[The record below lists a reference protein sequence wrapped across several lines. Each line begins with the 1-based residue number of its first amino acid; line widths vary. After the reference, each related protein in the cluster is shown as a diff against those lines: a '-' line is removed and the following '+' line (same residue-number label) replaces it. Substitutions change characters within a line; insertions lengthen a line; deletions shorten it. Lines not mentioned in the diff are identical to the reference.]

1 MGVCMKS
8 VKLTVEEAIRIIA
21 DGGMIIMTDDENRE
35 NEGDLVGALRY
46 AEPDMVNFMASRA
59 KGLICCALEESLCR
73 RAGLAPLDT
82 NAGPDAIHGTKFCTP
97 IDAIEGCS
105 TGISA
110 HDRSVTLKRLVS
122 DNCQPEDFARPGH
135 MFPCMEAQG
144 GLKARQGHTEATVE
158 LCRQAGLEGAAA
170 ICEIM
175 DDDGTMARWDRLNE
189 MAREW
194 GLGILTIADLM
205 AWLEKKEEAQ
215 AAPVRL
221 PTEDGL
227 FRMDFPQPA
236 EEDSST
242 GGDHVCLIRKS
253 DDADSKPHP
262 EGPLVRIHSE
272 CLTGDLFGS
281 LRCDCGR
288 QLEESRNLI
297 AREDEGY
304 LIYLRQEGRGIGLK
318 AKAAA
323 YHLQDQG
330 LDTLEANLRL
340 GYEEDLRSYKTAAR
354 YLKKKG
360 IDRIRLLTNNPD
372 KIEQMEKEGFCVT
385 RVPLIIESHR
395 ENEFYMKTKQEK
407 MGHLSA

>member
-1 MGVCMKS
+1 MKS
-8 VKLTVEEAIRIIA
+8 DMLKVEEAIRIIA
-21 DGGMIIMTDDENRE
+21 GGGMIIMTDDENRE

-46 AEPDMVNFMASRA
+46 AEPEMVNFMASRA

-73 RAGLAPLDT
+73 RAGLVPLET

-97 IDAIEGCS
+97 IDAIKGCS

-110 HDRSVTLKRLVS
+110 FDRSVTLKRLVAE
-122 DNCQPEDFARPGH
+122 DCKPGDFARPGH
-135 MFPCMEAQG
+135 MFPCMEAEG

-158 LCRQAGLEGAAA
+158 LCRQAGLEGAAV

-175 DDDGTMARWDRLNE
+175 DDDGSMARWDTLNE

-205 AWLEKKEEAQ
+205 AWLERKEQ
-215 AAPVRL
+215 AETAPVRL
-221 PTEDGL
+221 PTEEGL
-227 FRMDFPQPA
+227 FHMEFLVQA

-242 GGDHVCLIRKS
+242 GGDHICLVRKS
-253 DDADSKPHP
+253 GDADSVSHP
-262 EGPLVRIHSE
+262 DGPLVRIHSE

-288 QLEESRNLI
+288 QLEVSRNMI
-297 AREDEGY
+297 AREHEGY
-304 LIYLRQEGRGIGLK
+304 LIYLRQEGRGIGLR

-323 YHLQDQG
+323 YHLQDNG
-330 LDTLEANLRL
+330 LDTLEANIHL
-340 GYEEDLRSYKTAAR
+340 GYKGDLRSYKTAAA
-354 YLKKKG
+354 YLNEKG
-360 IDRIRLLTNNPD
+360 LDRIRLLTNNPD
-372 KIEQMEKEGFCVT
+372 KIDQMKREGFRVT

-395 ENEFYMKTKQEK
+395 ENEFYIKTKQDK
-407 MGHLSA
+407 MGHLTA